1 MLGVFINLKVRY
13 QWKKN
18 IINNYI
24 KKDLNKI
31 LVHMQLNKIYNFPR
45 GIKAFPRLRLLS
57 LLLFLET

>member
-45 GIKAFPRLRLLS
+45 GIKAFARL
-57 LLLFLET
+57 